1 MYKTK
6 TKAKT
11 KAKANANAMYR
22 NQSKSTCKAKA
33 IYKTKAKVKA
43 QTKANAKAK
52 QKQKPMQNITT
63 RAARNIPGK
72 KFPTTPLLKH
82 HNPGGQETAPIQ
94 GRVHMTDHATKNITP
109 RKISRTKNGC
119 HIFTKDLY
127 FAISAV
133 QKYI

>member
-1 MYKTK
+1 MGKY
-6 TKAKT
+6 KT
-11 KAKANANAMYR
+11 KAKAKAKAKAMY
-22 NQSKSTCKAKA
+22 KTETKATAKAKA
-33 IYKTKAKVKA
+33 IYKTKAKVNAK
-43 QTKANAKAK
+43 TKAKAK
-52 QKQKPMQNITT
+52 ATQKQKPMQNITT